1 MINMCVLKMFL
12 SLSCVNEGNEEEGR
26 KERREKFLLHIPL

>member
-1 MINMCVLKMFL
+1 MFL